1 MLVLPLNQQKITSQI
16 SFLCYEMDKMIPNC
30 PYQSL
35 SPIKA
40 FKFPSDN
47 QVKVI
52 VDVKTPRRIWEIVQQ
67 LEALNALSEGRIPQH
82 HMVAYNHLQ
91 RSLPGDL
98 LAFLSPEWR
107 LE

>member
-1 MLVLPLNQQKITSQI
+1 
-16 SFLCYEMDKMIPNC
+16 MDKMIPNC

-52 VDVKTPRRIWEIVQQ
+52 VDVKTPRRIWEMVQQ

-82 HMVAYNHLQ
+82 HMVAYNYLQ
-91 RSLPGDL
+91 FHFQEIFWPLWVPGTQMMYIHTC
-98 LAFLSPEWR
+98 R
-107 LE
+107 QNTNT